1 VKPRHLALVLL
12 AVLAPAAPVVSGC
25 ERDPPPVTPDKV
37 SRARGDPGAV
47 TITRSR
53 DPAFDDGVLDQIL
66 LTKEREL
73 VKVMMDPNGYRLQIL
88 YTEVKREGKA
98 QRLLRHG
105 FRVDAEYFY
114 PASAIKP
121 ALALGALEAL
131 HDPARVGKRK
141 VDFYTPLRVRD
152 MGPPQKIE
160 ENDSSE
166 TLSGKISIGHE
177 IKKML
182 LVSDNQS
189 YNRLYNFLGQKD
201 ANQRMWR
208 LGLASVR
215 LRHRLVTTSPNEDGA
230 YTPPTEFL
238 GDPPLTV
245 PEQRSDLT
253 WDPIEVPGA
262 QVGTAHVGPLGYRV
276 NEPMSFAE
284 KNRISLVDLQD
295 LLIKIV
301 RPDLGGGTLPQID
314 SKDKDFLANA
324 LGTLPSLSK
333 NPSFEG
339 GAALDELHKPLLA
352 GINRVLPASKVF
364 VFSKAGR
371 AYGFS
376 IDNAYVLDPKG
387 RRSFFLSAVM
397 FTDSGTVGDDKYPY
411 NEVAV
416 PFFAHLG
423 EAVTRHAFEMDG
435 RKR

>member
-1 VKPRHLALVLL
+1 MKPRHLAVGLL
-12 AVLAPAAPVVSGC
+12 ALLAPALPAC
-25 ERDPPPVTPDKV
+25 MRDPPPDTPDKV
-37 SRARGDPGAV
+37 TRGRGDPGAV

-66 LTKEREL
+66 LTKEREFA
-73 VKVMMDPNGYRLQIL
+73 KVMVDPNGYRLQIL
-88 YTEVKREGKA
+88 YTEVKKEGKS
-98 QRLLRHG
+98 QRLHRHG

-121 ALALGALEAL
+121 ALAVGALEAL

-141 VDFYTPLRVRD
+141 IDFYTPIRVRD
-152 MGPPQKIE
+152 MGPPQKVE
-160 ENDSSE
+160 ETDATE
-166 TLSGKISIGHE
+166 TLTGRISIGHE

-208 LGLASVR
+208 LGLSSVR
-215 LRHRLVTTSPNEDGA
+215 LRHRLVTVSPNEDGA

-238 GDPPLTV
+238 GDPPLTI
-245 PEQRSDLT
+245 PEQRSELT
-253 WDPIEVPGA
+253 WDPLDAPGTS
-262 QVGTAHVGPLGYRV
+262 VGTAHVGPMGQRV

-301 RPDLGGGTLPQID
+301 RPDLLTGAPLPQID

-397 FTDSGTVGDDKYPY
+397 FTDSGTVGDDRYPY
-411 NEVAV
+411 SEVAV